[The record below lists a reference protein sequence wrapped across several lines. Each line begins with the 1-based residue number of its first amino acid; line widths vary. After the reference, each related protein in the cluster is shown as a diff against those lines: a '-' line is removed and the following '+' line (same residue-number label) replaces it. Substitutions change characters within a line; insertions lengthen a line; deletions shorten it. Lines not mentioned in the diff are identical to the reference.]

1 MKGEG
6 GSNHDA
12 PFPSLPVLCIQSVLG
27 EQSRIVSPS
36 KLGKDGFL
44 TTVCYFFQKKTNQ
57 VGTLSSKK
65 EKKIF
70 SLPKQQLRPR

>member
-12 PFPSLPVLCIQSVLG
+12 PFPSLPVCIQSAFG

-44 TTVCYFFQKKTNQ
+44 TTVCHFFKKGLTNL
-57 VGTLSSKK
+57 GIWREK

-70 SLPKQQLRPR
+70 SLLPKQQLRPR